1 MKRLRGKLTY
11 ANVMVTILAFVVLG
25 GGAAVAAGQLGKN
38 TVGTRQ
44 LKREAVTSAKVK
56 DRSLLPKDRHGGIG
70 PAFAGAGY

>member
-25 GGAAVAAGQLGKN
+25 GGAAVDAGPPSQKTGR
-38 TVGTRQ
+38 TREPE
-44 LKREAVTSAKVK
+44 REAVTSAKVK